1 VLLDV
6 EELKAGYGAKQVVFD
21 ASFHVAPGEIVGI
34 IGHNGAG
41 KTTSLRS
48 IFGMLP
54 TQGGTVTYHG
64 EKVTGRS
71 CRANVRDG
79 MAFIPSEQ
87 FVFAELSVHENLLL
101 GALHER
107 DGAARDARLAE
118 VHEIFPILE
127 ERKGQVA
134 GTFSGGQQRIL
145 SLGMALMSNPRLL
158 LLDEPSLGIAPALVT
173 TIFRSIRRFADERG
187 LGVLLLEQ
195 NIAQLLEVADR
206 VYVMRSGR
214 VILEETAAQ
223 MKQRDDY
230 WDLF

>member
-1 VLLDV
+1 
-6 EELKAGYGAKQVVFD
+6 
-21 ASFHVAPGEIVGI
+21 
-34 IGHNGAG
+34 
-41 KTTSLRS
+41 
-48 IFGMLP
+48 
-54 TQGGTVTYHG
+54 
-64 EKVTGRS
+64 
-71 CRANVRDG
+71 
-79 MAFIPSEQ
+79 
-87 FVFAELSVHENLLL
+87 
-101 GALHER
+101 
-107 DGAARDARLAE
+107 
-118 VHEIFPILE
+118 
-127 ERKGQVA
+127 VA
-134 GTFSGGQQRIL
+134 GTFSGGQQRLL